1 MKIFIINGPNLNMLG
16 KREPGIYGSDTLE
29 SINEELSVLC
39 KELGVEPEFYQS
51 NCEGELIDI
60 IHSAREKADGIVLNA
75 GAYTHY
81 SIAIRDAISA
91 SETPCVEVHLS
102 NVHKREEFRHQS
114 VISAVCEG
122 VICGFGKDSY
132 RLAVMA
138 LAKSKGK
145 GTTKCILQKE

>member
-29 SINEELSVLC
+29 SINEELSFLC

-102 NVHKREEFRHQS
+102 NVHKREEFRHKS

-138 LAKSKGK
+138 LAKK
-145 GTTKCILQKE
+145 

>member
-1 MKIFIINGPNLNMLG
+1 MKIEIIFGVNMGALG
-16 KREPGIYGSDTLE
+16 TREPEKYGESSLQQICNQITEKYKNKHQITFFQSD
-29 SINEELSVLC
+29 I
-39 KELGVEPEFYQS
+39 
-51 NCEGELIDI
+51 EGEICSRIFSSDCE
-60 IHSAREKADGIVLNA
+60 AIVINA

-102 NVHKREEFRHQS
+102 NVHKREEFRHKS

-132 RLAVMA
+132 RLAIMA
-138 LAKSKGK
+138 LAKK
-145 GTTKCILQKE
+145 

>member
-1 MKIFIINGPNLNMLG
+1 MLNDHLPSQCRVIDKAIALYYNGIHRK
-16 KREPGIYGSDTLE
+16 KRRYSHG
-29 SINEELSVLC
+29 
-39 KELGVEPEFYQS
+39 
-51 NCEGELIDI
+51 EGELIDI

-91 SETPCVEVHLS
+91 AETPCVEVHLS
-102 NVHKREEFRHQS
+102 NVHKREEFRHKS

-132 RLAVMA
+132 RLAIMA
-138 LAKSKGK
+138 LAKK
-145 GTTKCILQKE
+145 

>member
-1 MKIFIINGPNLNMLG
+1 MKLFIINGPNLDMLG
-16 KREPGIYGSDTLE
+16 KREPTIYGADTLE
-29 SINEELSVLC
+29 SINAELSEIC
-39 KELGVEPEFYQS
+39 KGLGIEAEFYQS
-51 NCEGELIDI
+51 NSEGALIDI
-60 IHSAREKADGIVLNA
+60 IHSARENADGIVLNA

-102 NVHKREEFRHQS
+102 NVHKREEFRHKS

-132 RLAVMA
+132 RLAVLA
-138 LAKSKGK
+138 LHNKLKD
-145 GTTKCILQKE
+145 